1 MCWQLKYKNMKKYV
15 GVIIPSV
22 ILVLI
27 ILNIYIPL
35 TKTFYQQDEW
45 IGYGHFLAKGTG
57 SVLENTGGV
66 TGIFLGQGRILTKL
80 LCLFFYKFFPLN
92 VFPIAVFAISFH
104 VMNSLL
110 VFYLAKKIFK
120 SSLSAFFG
128 GIFFAVS
135 SISQSA
141 ITWPAASINTL
152 PSTMLILIAL
162 VFYFKYLENY
172 KTKYIFS
179 SFIFVYLSLFFK
191 ETGVFLLL
199 LLPIFTLIYKKQN
212 ILVFIRR
219 YWYFFVTVFLIV
231 AFRLWGFKSETGEVA
246 LFLTGSSKYFIDS
259 LIIRSILYPIT
270 SFSLSIVPA
279 LPALNFARYIT
290 NVYYPFISEAQF
302 ILVAQTVVLDLLAI
316 SMSTLIGCVSFIL
329 YKKSDIKI
337 QKQMIFWFIF
347 LLTSFLPY
355 IIISKSYSY
364 LESRYYYVSNI
375 SWAIIF
381 AWFFYILKEKIKNV
395 FIYIIFMLI
404 FLVFIYTH
412 INIIKADMDKLI
424 KESQIRISILD
435 QIKQIIPRLDNPK
448 NIFYITGDTDYYVIG
463 NKIPFQQGMGY
474 TLMTIYYK
482 SGKISNDMLKED
494 NLFEIGSNGYFERD
508 GYGFG
513 YFSDSKKL
521 KEAIIKYKLSPEDIH
536 SYFYDS
542 SNKTLTLIE
551 QK

>member
-1 MCWQLKYKNMKKYV
+1 MKKYV
-15 GVIIPSV
+15 GVIISLA

-27 ILNIYIPL
+27 ILNLYLPL

-45 IGYGHFLAKGTG
+45 IGYGHFLAKGTA
-57 SVLENTGGV
+57 SILENTGGA
-66 TGIFLGQGRILTKL
+66 TGIILGQGRILTKFL
-80 LCLFFYKFFPLN
+80 SLAFYKFFPLN
-92 VFPIAVFAISFH
+92 IFPIAIFAISFH
-104 VMNSLL
+104 IINTLIIY
-110 VFYLAKKIFK
+110 YLTKKLFK
-120 SSLSAFFG
+120 SNLSAFLG
-128 GIFFAVS
+128 SLFFAVS

-162 VFYFKYLENY
+162 VFYFKYLENCR
-172 KTKYIFS
+172 TKYIFS
-179 SFIFVYLSLFFK
+179 SFILVYLSLFFK
-191 ETGVFLLL
+191 ETGIFLLL
-199 LLPIFTLIYKKQN
+199 LLPIFTLIYKKQK
-212 ILVFIRR
+212 IWVFIRR
-219 YWYFFVTVFLIV
+219 YWYFFATVFLIV
-231 AFRLWGFKSETGEVA
+231 VFRLWGFKSETGEVA

-259 LIIRSILYPIT
+259 LIIRSIFYPIT
-270 SFSLSIVPA
+270 SFSLSIVPT
-279 LPALNFARYIT
+279 LSFLNFARYIT
-290 NVYYPFISEAQF
+290 NVYYPFISESQF

-316 SMSTLIGCVSFIL
+316 FMSTLIGWVSFIL

-355 IIISKSYSY
+355 IVISKSYSY

-381 AWFFYILKEKIKNV
+381 AWYFYILKEKIKNV

-404 FLVFIYTH
+404 FLAFIYTH
-412 INIIKADMDKLI
+412 INIVKTDMDKLV

-435 QIKQIIPRLDNPK
+435 QIKQITPKLDNPK
-448 NIFYITGDTDYYVIG
+448 NIFYIISDTDYYVVG

-494 NLFEIGSNGYFERD
+494 NLFEIGSNGYFEQN

-513 YFSDSKKL
+513 YFSDPKKL
-521 KEAIIKYKLSPEDIH
+521 KEAIVKYKFSHNDIH
-536 SYFYDS
+536 SFFYNS
-542 SNKTLTLIE
+542 HNSTLTF